1 MNKEPQGIVL
11 INADGPLRKLNA
23 SQSLGYIAT
32 VTAATAE
39 DVEKAGKSSD
49 YEAIIVSHNHACKLF
64 MVLFTSMVSF
74 QLTLLP
80 CMCIILECIRKSVII
95 SISFWV

>member
-1 MNKEPQGIVL
+1 MNKEPRGIVL
-11 INADGPLRKLNA
+11 MNADGPLRKPIA

-39 DVEKAGKSSD
+39 NVEKAGKSSD

-80 CMCIILECIRKSVII
+80 CMCIL
-95 SISFWV
+95 